1 MIKDPCGVAGAS
13 KPSVQKGVASSLVE
27 SSANERP
34 SPRCRTLCS
43 PRIHPSAPVNHCID
57 GELIIDIRVNSG
69 QEAAFLQHS
78 RDIQE
83 SFERTAIHYCSAQVV
98 AVVLSSSAHVVQY
111 STLGQS
117 FLKKTAAICI
127 RDGKLRCS
135 NSMCQGRFSEAISK
149 AIHTGKTTNLLVH
162 SVEHPNQRF
171 SMSLVPLSEPSA
183 DNAELCTE
191 LRARVVCLIAR
202 LDQRRFA
209 TAQQLMDIFGLSTSE
224 ARLARAV
231 CHGESLGQYA
241 VHNGLKM
248 PTVRTQMRSVFAKT
262 GSERQSTLVRLL
274 SAIPVVR

>member
-1 MIKDPCGVAGAS
+1 MIKDPCDFAGAS
-13 KPSVQKGVASSLVE
+13 KPSVQKDVASSLVK
-27 SSANERP
+27 SSANECP
-34 SPRCRTLCS
+34 SPRCRTLCN
-43 PRIHPSAPVNHCID
+43 PRSHPSAQANHCLD

-69 QEAAFLQHS
+69 QEAAFLGHS

-83 SFERTAIHYCSAQVV
+83 ILERTAIHHCSAQVA

-117 FLKKTAAICI
+117 FLKKNAAMCI

-135 NSMCQGRFSEAISK
+135 NSMCQGRFSEAIWK

-171 SMSLVPLSEPSA
+171 SMSLVPLPEPSA
-183 DNAELCTE
+183 ELH
-191 LRARVVCLIAR
+191 ARVVCLIAR

-209 TAQQLMDIFGLSTSE
+209 TVQQLMDIFGLSTSE